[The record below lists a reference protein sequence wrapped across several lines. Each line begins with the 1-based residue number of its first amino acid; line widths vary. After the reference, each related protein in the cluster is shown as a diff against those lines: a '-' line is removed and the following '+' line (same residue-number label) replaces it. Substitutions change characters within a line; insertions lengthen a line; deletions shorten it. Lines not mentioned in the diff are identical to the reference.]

1 MHVGL
6 LMKVPFPHSG
16 KLSSGMPHVPLLIV
30 IYGGAP
36 MSACGFAMQERTYVM
51 EENERAAM

>member
-1 MHVGL
+1 
-6 LMKVPFPHSG
+6 MKVPFPHSG

-36 MSACGFAMQERTYVM
+36 MSACGFTMQGRTYAV
-51 EENERAAM
+51 EKNERATM